1 MKLVYF
7 KGTVPNFG
15 DELNPY
21 LWEKILPQGFLD
33 NDSAELFLGIGSI
46 LHKHGYPHDATKHVL
61 GSGYAGYGDPPP
73 INDGSWNVV
82 FVRGPRTAAKLG
94 LPPQKAISD
103 SAILLRT
110 INLPPPSEA
119 CEIAFMPH
127 YESLDRGFWPSAC
140 KLAGVKLIDPTDD
153 LEKIMAQI
161 KGAKLLVTEAMHGA
175 IVADALRTPWISAKP
190 IYSGHH
196 AKWFDWAESL
206 SVELRQPRLWPSSI
220 SELYTRLT
228 RRGSPE
234 SFVGRL
240 NKKAIAAPVNAVL
253 TYVAAQRLLQLAK
266 LDPQLSADSAI
277 KLQTER
283 AQEAVFDFIAH
294 RKK

>member
-21 LWEKILPQGFLD
+21 LWEKLLPQGFLD

-46 LHKHGYPHDATKHVL
+46 LHKHGYPQEAKKHVI
-61 GSGYAGYGDPPP
+61 GSGYAGYGEPPP
-73 INDGSWNVV
+73 VSDGSWNVV

-94 LPPQKAISD
+94 LPPEKAISD
-103 SAILLRT
+103 TAILLRT
-110 INLPPPSEA
+110 IDLPPPSDP

-127 YESLDRGFWPSAC
+127 YESLERGFWPKAC
-140 KLAGVKLIDPTDD
+140 QLAGVKLIDPTDD
-153 LEKIMAQI
+153 LEKIMSQI
-161 KGAKLLVTEAMHGA
+161 KGAKLLITEAMHGA

-206 SVELRQPRLWPSSI
+206 SIELRQTRLWPSSI

-234 SFVGRL
+234 SIVGRL
-240 NKKAIAAPVNAVL
+240 NKKAVAAPANAIL
-253 TYVAAQRLLQLAK
+253 TYIAAQRLLQLAK

-283 AQEAVFDFIAH
+283 AQDAVFGFVAQH
-294 RKK
+294 KK